1 MLNDYFAAMINNAQR
16 FLFALEKDSPADV
29 CRTVKL
35 SFPFTKSHFC
45 PLIATALL
53 VAGMV
58 GLATYFNAIIFA
70 LVKAY
75 KYILARIRLPR

>member
-1 MLNDYFAAMINNAQR
+1 MLNDYFAAMINYAQR
-16 FLFALEKDSPADV
+16 FLFALEKADV

-53 VAGMV
+53 VAGMKSV
-58 GLATYFNAIIFA
+58 GLPTYFNAIIFA
-70 LVKAY
+70 LK
-75 KYILARIRLPR
+75 